1 MTVGRWDGGTVTV
14 CATVVVTVG
23 TAGQM
28 TGTVIRMPP
37 PHSTVGSNQQI
48 IINGSDALN
57 YLRLKIK

>member
-1 MTVGRWDGGTVTV
+1 MTV

-37 PHSTVGSNQQI
+37 PHSAVGSNQQI
-48 IINGSDALN
+48 IINGSDALK